1 VYTNFA
7 SETDPAADDYSFYLN
22 TPGTILERYKNYGVE
37 GNSIVDITNANRGST
52 TVPDVEDI
60 NRDNTMNINAY
71 YEYSIDVKPNP
82 IIGQNYIT
90 DIRNT
95 QVTLPNGEV
104 TDSRWI
110 QFKIPVTQPENTI
123 GNIFLIYR
131 FMRMFMTGF
140 NQEVTVRFGAL
151 DLVRGNGEG
160 ILVHLILTI

>member
-1 VYTNFA
+1 MQI
-7 SETDPAADDYSFYLN
+7 E
-22 TPGTILERYKNYGVE
+22 
-37 GNSIVDITNANRGST
+37 GST

-60 NRDNTMNINAY
+60 NRDNTMNTINAY
-71 YEYSIDVKPNP
+71 YEYSIVKPNP

-123 GNIFLIYR
+123 GNFRFQIYSFYEDVYDR
-131 FMRMFMTGF
+131 F
-140 NQEVTVRFGAL
+140 
-151 DLVRGNGEG
+151 
-160 ILVHLILTI
+160 